1 MSGDQHR
8 APENTREFLALW
20 NDAVEEH
27 LVHQLAQSLPGLDP
41 GKAAPSSAQVPALAR
56 HVVRAL
62 RLAALSGDAAAAVR
76 YLADAAQPGD
86 DATKAT
92 AQAKDSG

>member
-1 MSGDQHR
+1 MSGEEHR

-27 LVHQLAQSLPGLDP
+27 LVSELALSLPGLVPDERP
-41 GKAAPSSAQVPALAR
+41 VDAARAAGLAR

-62 RLAALSGDAAAAVR
+62 RLAALSGDAAAGVR
-76 YLADAAQPGD
+76 HLADAGGLRDP
-86 DATKAT
+86 K
-92 AQAKDSG
+92 